1 MGENNYI
8 FGFDIGIGSTGVA
21 VISDDGNLAYDGTH
35 VFNTAEEA
43 SESRKNR
50 GARRNLSR
58 KKWRKNQLL
67 EAFDDFNVLS
77 KQETSQNGYLCYTVN
92 TDTIQRPL
100 EKTVYHLRKKGLL
113 EQISKR
119 ELLLC
124 LYNMLHARG
133 HFLMETIDFANT
145 NTISFDDFKEHF
157 YTTVDEII
165 HISDNEKHSINL
177 QSCG

>member
-1 MGENNYI
+1 MKHRTSTSRLFHHLPKQTVLVVTDHINYTI
-8 FGFDIGIGSTGVA
+8 LLVRDQ
-21 VISDDGNLAYDGTH
+21 H
-35 VFNTAEEA
+35 CAE
-43 SESRKNR
+43 
-50 GARRNLSR
+50 
-58 KKWRKNQLL
+58 Q
-67 EAFDDFNVLS
+67 AF
-77 KQETSQNGYLCYTVN
+77 
-92 TDTIQRPL
+92 
-100 EKTVYHLRKKGLL
+100 LRKKGLF

-165 HISDNEKHSINL
+165 HISDNEKQNFENDMAIL
-177 QSCG
+177 AKW